1 MQVIPKYA
9 AASPINIPN
18 VFDAQSNIEAGAKML
33 RNIADTYFN
42 DPKVAPL
49 ADVHL

>member
-18 VFDAQSNIEAGAKML
+18 VEIAEENIHAGAKMM
-33 RNIADTYFN
+33 RNMADTYFTDEQL
-42 DPKVAPL
+42 DPLNK
-49 ADVHL
+49 H